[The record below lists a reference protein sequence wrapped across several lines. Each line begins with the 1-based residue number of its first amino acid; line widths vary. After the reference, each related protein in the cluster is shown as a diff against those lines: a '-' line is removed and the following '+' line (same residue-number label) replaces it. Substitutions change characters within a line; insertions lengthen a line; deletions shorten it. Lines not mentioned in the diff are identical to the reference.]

1 MSKQRGLLLFTA
13 SWCQHCK
20 VITPLLESMSSRG
33 KINFRKV
40 NVDYDAS
47 TVSRYNVK
55 SVPTVILTDLQ
66 GNEISRKGGA
76 GLGENDIMAWYNG

>member
-1 MSKQRGLLLFTA
+1 MNRGILLFTA
-13 SWCQHCK
+13 GWCEHCK
-20 VITPLLESMSSRG
+20 VITPLLESMSNKG
-33 KINFRKV
+33 KINFKKV

-47 TVSRYNVK
+47 TVSNYNVK

-66 GNEISRKGGA
+66 GKEISRKSGA

>member
-1 MSKQRGLLLFTA
+1 MSKQRGILLFTA
-13 SWCQHCK
+13 EWCQHCK
-20 VITPLLESMSSRG
+20 VITPLLESMGNRG

-47 TVSRYNVK
+47 TVSRYNIK

-76 GLGENDIMAWYNG
+76 GLSENDIMAWYNG